1 MRLAKAGYALTAAG
15 VLCFLAVRWTHSG
28 IGSCGPYG
36 PAGSAVFFGIVLLPI
51 GLILMA
57 VHWIGRAVAHFRN

>member
-1 MRLAKAGYALTAAG
+1 MRLAIAGYVLAVVG

-36 PAGSAVFFGIVLLPI
+36 PAGSLAFIGMALLPI
-51 GLILMA
+51 GVMLIVA
-57 VHWIGRAVAHFRN
+57 YWIGRAVAYFRN

>member
-1 MRLAKAGYALTAAG
+1 
-15 VLCFLAVRWTHSG
+15 
-28 IGSCGPYG
+28 
-36 PAGSAVFFGIVLLPI
+36 VFFGIVLLPI